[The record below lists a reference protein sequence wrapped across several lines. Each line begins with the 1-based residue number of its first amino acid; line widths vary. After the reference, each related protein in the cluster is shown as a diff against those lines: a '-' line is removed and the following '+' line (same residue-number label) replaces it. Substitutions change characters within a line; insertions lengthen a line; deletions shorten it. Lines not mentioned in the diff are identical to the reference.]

1 MNVGYPQGWQIGP
14 ATHLWVVEASSNL
27 STCMVTDSAMAGV
40 FIVFLL
46 SWDLYYV
53 CPQTLAILSACS
65 RSSALIRTLVFLCW
79 CKLCFH
85 ALAVEHLTLGA

>member
-1 MNVGYPQGWQIGP
+1 MDVGYPQGWQIGP
-14 ATHLWVVEASSNL
+14 ATHLWVVEASYNL
-27 STCMVTDSAMAGV
+27 NTCMAIDSVMAAV
-40 FIVFLL
+40 FIVLL
-46 SWDLYYV
+46 FSSELWYV